1 MTETL
6 LLTFTSLIMF
16 LWFKKCFDNQSGK
29 SISTSLDI
37 WIFGLFNLFTKYSSC
52 LESLIVNYYFSLA
65 PSTIFFVRSLLLFY
79 NSKLCRLLQT
89 RQEYCCG
96 RYQWRL
102 FIKSHLASD
111 KLSSGA
117 SNRKKSQLKPN
128 GESSTMLYWNCGV
141 GGVAIIADYNNCG
154 NKLQKVPLQ

>member
-89 RQEYCCG
+89 RQADHCG
-96 RYQWRL
+96 RYRWWL
-102 FIKSHLASD
+102 LIKSHLASD
-111 KLSSGA
+111 KLA
-117 SNRKKSQLKPN
+117 SRGHNRKKSQAKPFV
-128 GESSTMLYWNCGV
+128 ESSPLSHWNCEI
-141 GGVAIIADYNNCG
+141 GGVAIIADYRNSEH
-154 NKLQKVPLQ
+154 